1 MSQENTDGL
10 VEEQYPSAQPGAA
23 AKSDAQAE
31 TASKVAMSQAE
42 KHTRPTFDITR
53 RALCIGAVGTAA
65 LAGLGALRY
74 VGHNPLCRPPGG
86 QDESHL
92 VSACIRC
99 QKCYEACPRD
109 VIKPALIEDGFLGM
123 RTPMLTFDS
132 NYCDYC
138 TEFNGGTPYCV
149 EVCPTDALQLDAGA
163 TVDSVIIGLAVINTK
178 ECLAYRNTGCKSCYD
193 ACPYEAIE
201 LDSSAK
207 NARPYIIE
215 DKCNG
220 CGACESVCVSL
231 SSGSIASGATERAIT
246 VKPLDSLD

>member
-1 MSQENTDGL
+1 MQE
-10 VEEQYPSAQPGAA
+10 
-23 AKSDAQAE
+23 E
-31 TASKVAMSQAE
+31 TP
-42 KHTRPTFDITR
+42 TPRPTFDVSR
-53 RALCIGAVGTAA
+53 RALCIGAAGTAA
-65 LAGLGALRY
+65 LVGLGALRY

-86 QDESHL
+86 QDESRL

-99 QKCYEACPRD
+99 QKCFEACPRD
-109 VIKPALIEDGFLGM
+109 VIKPAKIEDGFLGM

-138 TEFNGGTPYCV
+138 TEFNGGEPYCV
-149 EVCPTDALQLDAGA
+149 QVCPTEALRLDAQA
-163 TVDSVIIGLAVINTK
+163 TVHSVIIGLAVINTK

-207 NARPYIIE
+207 NARPVVVN

-246 VKPLDSLD
+246 VKPLDSLE